1 MGFIHLKTQTEYS
14 INQGLNKISDIVKKA
29 SQNGMGAVAVTD
41 LNGMFGSINFYKEAR
56 AKGIKPIIGLDV
68 TVEQD
73 SGVVYQLTLL
83 AKNENGYKSLIDLNS
98 KAYTQNRKTDFAPI
112 KEEWLGDLNNVV
124 VLSGAKKG
132 LIGQLILNGQKE
144 QALDIASQLKDA
156 FGEDFYIELQRD
168 GSPEEEKYMDGA
180 VDICQK
186 LDIAP
191 VATHPVMFPNQ
202 EDFVAHET
210 RYCIGHSEVLF
221 SLKREK
227 LFNKEM
233 YFKST
238 KEMEELFEDIPE
250 AIDNTVAIAKKC
262 NIELHLDEPK
272 LPHFPTPNGEDADT
286 YFTNIAR
293 KGLQER
299 LKEDFPNEKERNEVR
314 EKYEE
319 RLETEIS
326 IIKKMGF
333 PGYFL
338 IVSDFITWAKEQDIP
353 VGPGRGSGAGSLVA
367 YAMKITDLDPLP
379 YNLLFER
386 FLNPERV
393 SMPDFDID
401 FCQARRNEV
410 YEYVRQKYGED
421 AVCQI
426 GTFGTMAAKAVVR
439 DVGRALS
446 YSYDFVDTLAKMI
459 NINPAKPITLK
470 EFIFGKQDSDGEWEI
485 KPDEKLLARYN
496 NEPDVRKLIDIGLK
510 LEGLT
515 KQVGTHAAGVV
526 ISPTKLVDFT
536 PLFTLGVGDSPSTQ
550 FEMSDVEKSGLV
562 KFDFLGL
569 RNLTIIKEAVDL
581 VNQRMKKEGKNKFNL
596 KKIPLD
602 DKNVYKHIFA
612 DGNTT
617 GIFQFEGSG
626 MTAVLQKANPEQLGD
641 LIAINALYRPGPMEI
656 IPEWLEAKNIPEE
669 RRDYPHPLLRNM
681 LKETYGFMIYQEQV
695 MQCAQIIA
703 GYSLGGADLLRR
715 AMGKKKP
722 EEMAKQRKIFVEGAK
737 KNNVDEKTSN
747 KIFDLMEKFSG
758 YGFNKSHAAAYS
770 YVAYQT
776 AYLKTYYPEEFLTAN
791 LNSHVASTDTDKIS
805 ILVNDAK
812 KNGIEILP
820 PDINYSNHTFYVIKE
835 GEIRYG
841 LGALKGVGEK
851 AALAIQK
858 EREKNGPFTDFYNF
872 LERAGRGNV
881 NKRVMEALVKA
892 GAFDNLNDNRAQ
904 LFGAISEGLDYVAK
918 FRKKQMED
926 ISPLGDA
933 LFDSEEIKS
942 TKKKT
947 KTKKQVDVIKP
958 ELQQVEPW
966 DDLTK
971 IKNEKSVIGYFFS
984 SNPYITYYAKELDG
998 FKVATPLAGIND
1010 AYDEG
1015 KTDLYVGALVEDIN
1029 WWKSKKGAFVRI
1041 TDGTSTAEVSMFAD
1055 FLNNNKDWLKT
1066 DAFVSL
1072 KLRLQ
1077 SDDSSDSIRI
1087 TVNQG
1092 FNFEQT
1098 RTLTTEKLFVG
1109 SENDIEKLEKFKEI
1123 CNQHKPK
1130 EGDKP
1135 IPAIICVPGVNGR
1148 RNQKADTVLVTPSE
1162 ELRKKLVNEFGESW
1176 VKEIFLKDVDKV
1188 AFPELFKKDKAKKGY
1203 QNKNFK
1209 RSSFSV

>member
-1 MGFIHLKTQTEYS
+1 MNFIHLKTQTEFS
-14 INQGLNKISDIVKKA
+14 INQGLNRIDDLVSRAKSE
-29 SQNGMGAVAVTD
+29 NMGALAITD
-41 LNGMFGSINFYKEAR
+41 LNGMFGSINFYKECR

-68 TVEQD
+68 TVEQEN
-73 SGVVYQLTLL
+73 GELYQLTLL

-98 KAYTQNRKTDFAPI
+98 KAYTSNRKSDFAPI

-124 VLSGAKKG
+124 MLSGAKKG
-132 LIGQLILNGQKE
+132 LIGKLILEDKLDEAVDVAKE
-144 QALDIASQLKDA
+144 MKEF

-168 GSPEEEKYMDGA
+168 ASLEEEKYMDGA
-180 VDICQK
+180 VEICK
-186 LDIAP
+186 RLGIAP
-191 VATHPVMFPNQ
+191 VATHPVLFQSP

-210 RYCIGHSEVLF
+210 RYCVGHGEVLF
-221 SLKREK
+221 SLKRDK
-227 LFNKEM
+227 PFNKDM
-233 YFKST
+233 YFKSPQ
-238 KEMEELFEDIPE
+238 EMEELFSDIPE
-250 AIDNTVAIAKKC
+250 AIENTVAIGKKC
-262 NIELHLDEPK
+262 NIKLHLDEPK
-272 LPHFPTPNGEDADT
+272 LPHFPTPTGEDADT
-286 YFTNIAR
+286 YFANLAR
-293 KGLQER
+293 KGLEER
-299 LKEDFPNEKERNEVR
+299 LREDFSDEKERENVR
-314 EKYEE
+314 KKYED
-319 RLETEIS
+319 RLETEIG

-338 IVSDFITWAKEQDIP
+338 IVSDFITWAKDQDIP

-401 FCQARRNEV
+401 FCQSRRNEV

-470 EFIFGKQDSDGEWEI
+470 EFIFGRKNADDEYEI
-485 KPDEKLLARYN
+485 NPDEKLLARYN
-496 NEPDVRKLIDIGLK
+496 NEQDVKKLIDIGLK

-536 PLFTLGVGDSPSTQ
+536 PLYTLDVGQSPSTQ

-581 VNQRMKKEGKNKFNL
+581 VNQRMAKEGKEQFNL
-596 KKIPLD
+596 RKIPLD
-602 DKNVYKHIFA
+602 DKNVYEHIFA
-612 DGNTT
+612 KGNTT

-626 MTAVLQKANPEQLGD
+626 MTAVLQKANPEQLAD

-656 IPEWLEAKNIPEE
+656 IPEWLASKSLPEE
-669 RRDYPHPLLRNM
+669 KREYPHPKLREM

-722 EEMAKQRKIFVEGAK
+722 EEMAKQRQIFVEGAK
-737 KNNVDEKTSN
+737 KNGVDERTSN
-747 KIFDLMEKFSG
+747 GIFDLMEKFSG

-791 LNSHVASTDTDKIS
+791 LNSHVTSTDTDKIS

-812 KNGIEILP
+812 KNGIEILAP
-820 PDINYSNHTFYVIKE
+820 NINESNHTFHVVQE
-835 GEIRYG
+835 GQIRYG

-858 EREKNGPFTDFYNF
+858 ERENNGPYTDFYNF

-892 GAFDNLNDNRAQ
+892 GAFDSINPNRAQ
-904 LFGAISEGLDYVAK
+904 LFEGIAEGLDYVAK
-918 FRKKQMED
+918 YRKKQMEN
-926 ISPLGDA
+926 ISVLGDSI
-933 LFDSEEIKS
+933 FDDAPEP
-942 TKKKT
+942 TKKKVRA
-947 KTKKQVDVIKP
+947 KKQVEVIKP
-958 ELQQVEPW
+958 ELPEVQDW
-966 DDLTK
+966 DDLSK

-984 SNPYITYYAKELDG
+984 SNPYQTYYTKELGG
-998 FKVATPLAGIND
+998 FSVATPLSGIND
-1010 AYDEG
+1010 AYQEG
-1015 KTDLYVGALVEDIN
+1015 KQEVYVGALVEDIN

-1041 TDGTSTAEVSMFAD
+1041 TDGTSTTEVSMFAD
-1055 FLNNNKDWLKT
+1055 FLNNNKDWLKA

-1072 KLRLQ
+1072 KIRLQ
-1077 SDDSSDSIRI
+1077 YDDSNDSIRLS
-1087 TVNQG
+1087 VNQG
-1092 FNFEQT
+1092 FNFDQT
-1098 RTLTTEKLFVG
+1098 RELITEKLFVG
-1109 SENDIEKLEKFKEI
+1109 SENEPEKIMKFREL
-1123 CNQHKPK
+1123 CEQYKPK
-1130 EGDKP
+1130 NGEPKVK
-1135 IPAIICVPGVNGR
+1135 AVICVPGANGR
-1148 RNQKADTVLVTPSE
+1148 RNQVVETLDIAPSSVL
-1162 ELRKKLVNEFGESW
+1162 RNKLVSEFGDDW
-1176 VKEIFLKDVDKV
+1176 VKEIFIKDIDKV
-1188 AFPELFKKDKAKKGY
+1188 AFPEVFKKDKPKKNY
-1203 QNKNFK
+1203 PNKNFK
-1209 RSSFSV
+1209 RSSFSA